1 MLIFRVFTDA
11 GCGGIRYPEVS
22 DYRPQPLGYS
32 YRCAFP
38 CFARL
43 LGRWAVLS
51 QGYRCAKPLVI
62 HIAALSRASHDC
74 WGGGR
79 FYPGGIAALNPRSL

>member
-32 YRCAFP
+32 YA
-38 CFARL
+38 
-43 LGRWAVLS
+43 S
-51 QGYRCAKPLVI
+51 
-62 HIAALSRASHDC
+62 LSRASHD
-74 WGGGR
+74 WRGGGR
-79 FYPGGIAALNPRSL
+79 FYPRDIAALNPWLFISLRFPVLRTIAGAVGGSIPGVSLR